1 MIEGG
6 LLCRQ
11 GVMLNLN
18 QTRLVLRSHYNQG
31 GLVLLTQRRMRQVV
45 SVGDIGCGVTV
56 LVLEREGRVVLEV
69 VSSGLIK
76 EEASE
81 LIHRI

>member
-18 QTRLVLRSHYNQG
+18 QTRLVLRPHHNQG
-31 GLVLLTQRRMRQVV
+31 GLVLLTQRRRVRQVV

-69 VSSGLIK
+69 VGSGLI
-76 EEASE
+76 
-81 LIHRI
+81 

>member
-1 MIEGG
+1 M
-6 LLCRQ
+6 
-11 GVMLNLN
+11 
-18 QTRLVLRSHYNQG
+18 H
-31 GLVLLTQRRMRQVV
+31 QVV

-69 VSSGLIK
+69 VGSGLIE

>member
-1 MIEGG
+1 
-6 LLCRQ
+6 
-11 GVMLNLN
+11 MLNLN

-31 GLVLLTQRRMRQVV
+31 GLVLLTRRRRVRQVV
-45 SVGDIGCGVTV
+45 SVGDNGCGVTV